1 VDAVRVV
8 PHSFVNLLHG
18 RPLAVTRRRRIYLRG
33 SAAEFFA
40 DTELVLHEYFHV
52 LRQWEP
58 GELTVPALPAGL
70 CPARLL
76 EQSFRDRGPALQ
88 RAEQAPPR
96 AIAHGVGGRPPAGFI
111 VVMKL

>member
-58 GELTVPALPAGL
+58 GELTVPRYLRACVRHGYWNNPFEIA
-70 CPARLL
+70 ARRFSARNRHRL
-76 EQSFRDRGPALQ
+76 EPSRMASAAARQQVSSSS
-88 RAEQAPPR
+88 
-96 AIAHGVGGRPPAGFI
+96 
-111 VVMKL
+111 

>member
-1 VDAVRVV
+1 M

-33 SAAEFFA
+33 SAEEFFA

-58 GELTVPALPAGL
+58 GELTVTRYLLACVRHGYWNNPFEIA
-70 CPARLL
+70 ARR
-76 EQSFRDRGPALQ
+76 FGARHGRRTDRP
-88 RAEQAPPR
+88 
-96 AIAHGVGGRPPAGFI
+96 GVSRSA
-111 VVMKL
+111 